1 MIQIVFPEKWQ
12 CEIADMLWAAESY
25 DEVQS
30 IIETIGIE
38 AQVVYEMIIAAT
50 LDNEDLD
57 LTLAQE
63 IIQNVK

>member
-30 IIETIGIE
+30 IIETYGVE
-38 AQVVYEMIIAAT
+38 AEVVYEMIIAAT
-50 LDNEDLD
+50 LDEEDLD

-63 IIQNVK
+63 VIRSVK